1 MRFSTATVLS
11 TFAAVAAAYTQ
22 PDYSKDPSGNPIY
35 TPSLNEQVPEG
46 KPFEITWDPTLGD
59 VVSLVLLQGPSTN
72 THVLETIVEN
82 IENTG
87 SYTWTPSTSLT
98 PQTTHYGL
106 LLVVEGTG
114 AYQWSTQFGISAAD
128 SSSSSSSSSS
138 SASTSATAS
147 ASASVSDAIVT
158 VVEDKTTTICP
169 ETETQATATANPTT
183 AVEATTVLETTTAAP
198 TAPAT
203 IPLPTGTLSRRPIKP
218 SASPA
223 SSALSAS
230 GTTTATPVAT
240 PAYNAAGQNTIS
252 FGAVVAALFAVMAF

>member
-1 MRFSTATVLS
+1 MRFSTATVLA

-22 PDYSKDPSGNPIY
+22 PDYSQDPQGNPIY

-59 VVSLVLLQGPSTN
+59 VVSLVLLVGPSSD
-72 THVLETIVEN
+72 VVPKEVIVEN
-82 IENTG
+82 IKNTG

-114 AYQWSTQFGISAAD
+114 AYQWSTQFGLSADD
-128 SSSSSSSSSS
+128 SISSSSSSS
-138 SASTSATAS
+138 SAASTSTSAAAS
-147 ASASVSDAIVT
+147 AGATLVT
-158 VVEDKTTTICP
+158 VIEDKTTTICP
-169 ETETQATATANPTT
+169 ETETQATATATANPTT

-203 IPLPTGTLSRRPIKP
+203 IPMPTGTLSRRPIKP

-230 GTTTATPVAT
+230 GTSTATPVAT
-240 PAYNAAGQNTIS
+240 PVYNAAGQNTIS